1 MKIVMDKFVFDSG
14 HDYEYAFYINDQLII
29 ATNDDN
35 FGLDCVFAASNYI
48 PSKPGETARCEVTLV
63 KS

>member
-1 MKIVMDKFVFDSG
+1 MDKFVFDSG

-35 FGLDCVFAASNYI
+35 FGLDCVFAAQIISLTSLDKGTQ
-48 PSKPGETARCEVTLV
+48 PFVVCDG
-63 KS
+63 

>member
-1 MKIVMDKFVFDSG
+1 MLYFKLHGVQPP
-14 HDYEYAFYINDQLII
+14 N
-29 ATNDDN
+29 NDDN